1 MVVLWCLA
9 SRAELSRR
17 ESGQMGRRLGQAQV
31 RRVGEVPCH
40 GEGWRKNS
48 GEELSWLEGEW
59 EREKRAGGMTTSAQ
73 SSDGGLASR
82 GGSKSAD

>member
-1 MVVLWCLA
+1 MLWA
-9 SRAELSRR
+9 SVWLEKKAGG
-17 ESGQMGRRLGQAQV
+17 ESGQRGRRLGQARVHRV
-31 RRVGEVPCH
+31 REVSCH

-73 SSDGGLASR
+73 SSGGGLASR
-82 GGSKSAD
+82 RGSKSADRW